1 MPCPYDILIP
11 ICSSAFSPWIS
22 TRVQLFYLIQRVRLA
37 IERSEDGDLTEEAQ
51 VDVAIAS
58 TPSNQRRRHQES
70 ASTHTA
76 TALKDPARRKTTT
89 ADSGVRFRR
98 ELEVDEE
105 VDAEGYA
112 RASRRTSGGGSTGF
126 GFKQAPSK
134 LQRFPSSHRRS
145 ITPRE
150 IPVRSSTPRASS
162 ARQIGVED
170 KMFSSGR
177 TQERR
182 RGGEWATSEEEDGRL
197 PPRKEHSGEEYLAFE
212 RRLSRQQSLRSESA
226 LTSGNARRSRASS
239 PLPLSP
245 RRSVHYHSRRESV
258 GDPCS
263 EGVSRSWD
271 LSDGPGETPRND
283 RKEVEV
289 YSVRSSRRMSSGS
302 LQSRDLTVAEDS
314 NATEESKRITRSQA
328 RTRSRLRLPSGYVE
342 EAVPN
347 DRRNRKSTPTDADA
361 GAGARAVSFS
371 RRAREAVSSRWRNR
385 DSGSSGTDRGPY
397 RDRDSTEDT
406 GVSHRTQDFVEK
418 AFHDVNEEQAE
429 EDMRRESGEQT
440 ERVAMRALANH
451 IIAIHREDVRRSV
464 VIAQRDVELV
474 SKAEKDRDPVA
485 RLEYAR
491 EVEGMLEERL
501 DSGARLRAAL
511 DSYMSMRQ
519 STQSHTRGV
528 GRKGVLG
535 LA

>member
-1 MPCPYDILIP
+1 M
-11 ICSSAFSPWIS
+11 
-22 TRVQLFYLIQRVRLA
+22 RLA

-51 VDVAIAS
+51 VDVAIAP

-76 TALKDPARRKTTT
+76 AALKDPARRKMTT

-112 RASRRTSGGGSTGF
+112 RASRRTSGGGGAGF
-126 GFKQAPSK
+126 GLKQAPSK

-145 ITPRE
+145 KTPHE
-150 IPVRSSTPRASS
+150 IPARSSTPRAAS
-162 ARQIGVED
+162 ARQVVVGD

-182 RGGEWATSEEEDGRL
+182 RGGEWVTSEEEEEEEGSVFSTVASEHRL
-197 PPRKEHSGEEYLAFE
+197 PPRKEHSGEEYFAFE

-239 PLPLSP
+239 PLPRSP

-271 LSDGPGETPRND
+271 LSDGPGETPRYD

-289 YSVRSSRRMSSGS
+289 YSVRSSRRLSAGS

-314 NATEESKRITRSQA
+314 NATDESKRLTRSQA
-328 RTRSRLRLPSGYVE
+328 RARSRLRFPSGYVE
-342 EAVPN
+342 GAVPN
-347 DRRNRKSTPTDADA
+347 DRRSRKSTPTDADA

-371 RRAREAVSSRWRNR
+371 RRAREVVSSRWRKR
-385 DSGSSGTDRGPY
+385 DSGSSGTDKGSY
-397 RDRDSTEDT
+397 RDRNSTEDT
-406 GVSHRTQDFVEK
+406 GMSHRAQDFADK
-418 AFHDVNEEQAE
+418 TYDDVDEEQAE
-429 EDMRRESGEQT
+429 EDRRRESGEET
-440 ERVAMRALANH
+440 ERAAMRALANH

-519 STQSHTRGV
+519 STQAHPRGV